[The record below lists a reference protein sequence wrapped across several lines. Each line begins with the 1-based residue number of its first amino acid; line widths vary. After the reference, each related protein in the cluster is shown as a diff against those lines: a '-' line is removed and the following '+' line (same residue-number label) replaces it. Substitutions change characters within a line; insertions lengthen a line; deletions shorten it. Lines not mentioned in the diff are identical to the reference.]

1 MKSKW
6 LRQIGSPLLRR
17 RKAWQYIGL
26 RFRRRMDRM
35 DNVAT
40 SVISTLT
47 AIASLLCLIC
57 LAVYIGFEHAD
68 VSHELLHRLLRWT
81 QGIFISGIIFN
92 LTFRFRRA
100 MKENRAV
107 KWVAD
112 SAILLTLVPLIYPQP
127 SHPWIPVLEKIMYS
141 RYFLYSVLCVYSMVD
156 LSAALMKLPGRRT
169 NPSLILASSFLFFIL
184 SGTLVLMLP
193 RCTTNGISFVDS
205 LFVATS
211 AVSITGL
218 TTVDVPATFTP
229 LGLSVLAILVQTGGL
244 GVLTFTSFFSVFFSG
259 RPTIYHQL
267 LIRDFIYS
275 RSMSALIPVL
285 LYILAFTLAV
295 EAAGAV
301 ALYFTLPED
310 LFASNGERAAA
321 AAFHSLSAFCNA
333 GFSTIPEGMAN
344 RTLMNGDQNI
354 YMVMSVLIFA
364 GGIGF
369 PNLVNIKDAVARQL
383 SRLGK
388 RLSGNPSAG
397 ERNAHLFDLNTKL
410 VLATTIIIFIA
421 GAISFFIIERN
432 NSLEGMPL
440 RTRIIQSIFNAA
452 TPRSAGFTSLDPAFF
467 LNATIIIVLIQ
478 MAIGGASQSMA
489 GGIKVNTFATV
500 LLSLRATVA
509 GRGGVSAF
517 RRNIAPTSVR
527 RAHAVV
533 IVSLLALAL
542 CFIAVVI
549 SEPHLPL
556 RALFFECVSAL
567 FTVGSSLG
575 ITAEL
580 SPVSKIILSAAMFT
594 GRVGILS
601 LLCGLASGKRAD
613 KTLHY
618 PADDIVIS

>member
-1 MKSKW
+1 
-6 LRQIGSPLLRR
+6 
-17 RKAWQYIGL
+17 
-26 RFRRRMDRM
+26 MDRM

-92 LTFRFRRA
+92 LTFRFRRT

-193 RCTTNGISFVDS
+193 RCTTNGISFIDS

-229 LGLSVLAILVQTGGL
+229 LGLSVLAVLVQTGGL
-244 GVLTFTSFFSVFFSG
+244 GVLTFTSFFSIFFSG

-285 LYILAFTLAV
+285 LYISIH
-295 EAAGAV
+295 
-301 ALYFTLPED
+301 P
-310 LFASNGERAAA
+310 R
-321 AAFHSLSAFCNA
+321 
-333 GFSTIPEGMAN
+333 
-344 RTLMNGDQNI
+344 RR
-354 YMVMSVLIFA
+354 
-364 GGIGF
+364 GG
-369 PNLVNIKDAVARQL
+369 R
-383 SRLGK
+383 SC
-388 RLSGNPSAG
+388 
-397 ERNAHLFDLNTKL
+397 
-410 VLATTIIIFIA
+410 
-421 GAISFFIIERN
+421 
-432 NSLEGMPL
+432 
-440 RTRIIQSIFNAA
+440 RII
-452 TPRSAGFTSLDPAFF
+452 LY
-467 LNATIIIVLIQ
+467 
-478 MAIGGASQSMA
+478 
-489 GGIKVNTFATV
+489 
-500 LLSLRATVA
+500 
-509 GRGGVSAF
+509 
-517 RRNIAPTSVR
+517 
-527 RAHAVV
+527 
-533 IVSLLALAL
+533 LA
-542 CFIAVVI
+542 
-549 SEPHLPL
+549 
-556 RALFFECVSAL
+556 
-567 FTVGSSLG
+567 
-575 ITAEL
+575 
-580 SPVSKIILSAAMFT
+580 
-594 GRVGILS
+594 
-601 LLCGLASGKRAD
+601 
-613 KTLHY
+613 
-618 PADDIVIS
+618 